1 MTVIKKIIEKAN
13 VSFILTTASYEE
25 KYKDI
30 EQVQVIM
37 MEQIHQFGHVKFPK
51 VDVNSS
57 AYIIFT
63 SGSTGE
69 PKGVEISHKAAWNT
83 IADINEKYDIS
94 KEDRILALSSLDFD
108 LSIYDIFGLLSVGG
122 SLVLLSDDTARNA
135 DIWLKLIWYY
145 RITLWNSVPALLK
158 MFLIEAESVK
168 AICQNL
174 RIVMLSGD
182 WISLDIPER
191 LLKVAPK
198 GLLVAMGGATEAAI
212 WSNYYDVNHPIPA
225 SWRSIPYGRPL
236 KNQFYRIIDTNG
248 EDCPSWNAGEL
259 WIGGAGVA
267 KGYVG
272 EPQLTAERFI
282 EEKGIR
288 WYKTGDIGR
297 FWDNGLI
304 EFLGRND
311 SQVKVRGHRIE
322 LGEIES
328 AIRSYEIVEDA
339 AVTVRG
345 EENQYLAAYIV
356 SSSEKEQAQT
366 IKYNKPMIDWSYIVQ
381 LKENG
386 SFTKTF
392 NENENRYRLLKDYCE
407 YLTMEMIC
415 KIISKFG
422 FPLEKDVRYNILKII
437 EREKN

>member
-1 MTVIKKIIEKAN
+1 
-13 VSFILTTASYEE
+13 
-25 KYKDI
+25 
-30 EQVQVIM
+30 M

-191 LLKVAPK
+191 LLNVAPK

-248 EDCPSWNAGEL
+248 EDCPSWNTGEL

-272 EPQLTAERFI
+272 EPQLTTDRFI

-304 EFLGRND
+304 EF
-311 SQVKVRGHRIE
+311 
-322 LGEIES
+322 
-328 AIRSYEIVEDA
+328 
-339 AVTVRG
+339 
-345 EENQYLAAYIV
+345 
-356 SSSEKEQAQT
+356 
-366 IKYNKPMIDWSYIVQ
+366 
-381 LKENG
+381 
-386 SFTKTF
+386 
-392 NENENRYRLLKDYCE
+392 
-407 YLTMEMIC
+407 
-415 KIISKFG
+415 
-422 FPLEKDVRYNILKII
+422 
-437 EREKN
+437 